1 MPEKMLGYYKDLYY
15 KEINQEISNVVMS
28 KTNRFNSVQQV
39 LTRERA
45 LPEGFR
51 IDRLDDPG
59 KFMNRTM
66 QTYVERVR
74 LEPKQYVRE
83 RGALARWFG
92 FQPGVKDTEIPIM
105 FKDPWMNFSNFL
117 LCGLDFDFLML
128 DVLVVTFIDLVA
140 GSNASLQSRL
150 MLGILIVYILDS
162 FLILLRGY
170 FGRRNL
176 ARHTLADE
184 RFLI

>member
-1 MPEKMLGYYKDLYY
+1 M
-15 KEINQEISNVVMS
+15 

-45 LPEGFR
+45 VPAGFR
-51 IDRLDDPG
+51 IDRLEDPG

-66 QTYVERVR
+66 QTYIERVR

-83 RGALARWFG
+83 RGAIARWLG
-92 FQPGVKDTEIPIM
+92 FQPGIRDTEIPVM
-105 FKDPWMNFSNFL
+105 FKDPWMGFSNFL
-117 LCGLDFDFLML
+117 LSGLDFDFLML
-128 DVLVVTFIDLVA
+128 DVLIITFIDLVA
-140 GSNASLQSRL
+140 WADVTIRSRL
-150 MLGILIVYILDS
+150 MLGILIAYIVDS
-162 FLILLRGY
+162 LLITLRGY
-170 FGRRNL
+170 SGRRNL

>member
-1 MPEKMLGYYKDLYY
+1 MNM
-15 KEINQEISNVVMS
+15 

-45 LPEGFR
+45 VPAGFR
-51 IDRLDDPG
+51 IDRLEDPG

-66 QTYVERVR
+66 QTYIERVR

-83 RGALARWFG
+83 RGAIARWLG
-92 FQPGVKDTEIPIM
+92 FQPGIRDTEIPVM
-105 FKDPWMNFSNFL
+105 FKDPWMGFSNFL
-117 LCGLDFDFLML
+117 LSGLDFDFLML
-128 DVLVVTFIDLVA
+128 DVLIITFIDLVA
-140 GSNASLQSRL
+140 WADVTIRSRL
-150 MLGILIVYILDS
+150 MLGILIAYIVDS
-162 FLILLRGY
+162 LLITLRGY
-170 FGRRNL
+170 SGRRNL